1 MDPGSPPC
9 RRKKQY
15 DPGWPQWGG
24 GERMNREQQRAR
36 VVDTSAGSGRVKGPG
51 EAARLR
57 WGSEPKHPACQSPK
71 IEGLKKEEGIKGRG
85 PGSWKRTLVSEKQGQ
100 RHPGPPLPKLTRP
113 QLAPGRGPSTLEFV
127 QALVAGPLLP
137 TPPLLM
143 WLPAAAC
150 GRPNPCAQG
159 TGTFQQGKK

>member
-1 MDPGSPPC
+1 M
-9 RRKKQY
+9 
-15 DPGWPQWGG
+15 GG

-137 TPPLLM
+137 TPPPFSCGCRQ
-143 WLPAAAC
+143 LPAVAPTPALKARGLSNRGKNDLMRVGAGG
-150 GRPNPCAQG
+150 GRDRSL
-159 TGTFQQGKK
+159 